1 MSTSY
6 LVAVCNTSL
15 ARRCI
20 LSAII
25 TADKMGAVKVYL
37 KFVFILSPG
46 VEFNQTSEPE
56 TNT

>member
-1 MSTSY
+1 
-6 LVAVCNTSL
+6 
-15 ARRCI
+15 
-20 LSAII
+20 
-25 TADKMGAVKVYL
+25 MGAVKVYL